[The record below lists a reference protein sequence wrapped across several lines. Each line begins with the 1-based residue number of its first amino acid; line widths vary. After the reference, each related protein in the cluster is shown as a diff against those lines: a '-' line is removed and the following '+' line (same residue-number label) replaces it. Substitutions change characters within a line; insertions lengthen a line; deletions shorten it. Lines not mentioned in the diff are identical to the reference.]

1 MVQLHTVLTHYGNE
15 KTNMGMARVYIFLL
29 VVGLLGGIGFGV
41 WKYYTDTQQRIQT
54 LAENNAKLE
63 TALETSEASIN
74 ALREQA
80 VQTVKLTNELQSKL
94 QAAEQYGDNLRKRL
108 KQLDLNA
115 DALANPK
122 DLEGRMNAATAKLWR
137 EIMGETGN
145 DSGSKSP
152 DPEWVQPLATG
163 AGNQNSNPGS
173 TNNSTNSTQTKTN

>member
-1 MVQLHTVLTHYGNE
+1 
-15 KTNMGMARVYIFLL
+15 MARAYLL
-29 VVGLLGGIGFGV
+29 IIVLGVLGGVGFGA

-74 ALREQA
+74 ALQAQAEQTA
-80 VQTVKLTNELQSKL
+80 QLTAQLQTQL

-108 KQLDLNA
+108 RQLDLNA

-122 DLEGRMNAATAKLWR
+122 DLEGRMNGATAKLWR

-145 DSGSKSP
+145 DTGSNSAP
-152 DPEWVQPLATG
+152 PQWLQPTPTG
-163 AGNQNSNPGS
+163 AGDQNSNPGS
-173 TNNSTNSTQTKTN
+173 EDNSTDGSQTQAD

>member
-1 MVQLHTVLTHYGNE
+1 
-15 KTNMGMARVYIFLL
+15 MARAYLL
-29 VVGLLGGIGFGV
+29 IIVLGVLGGVGFGA

-74 ALREQA
+74 ALQAQAEQTA
-80 VQTVKLTNELQSKL
+80 QLTAQLQTQL

-108 KQLDLNA
+108 RQLDLNA

-122 DLEGRMNAATAKLWR
+122 DLEGRMNGATAKLWR

-145 DSGSKSP
+145 DSGSNSAP
-152 DPEWVQPLATG
+152 PQWVQPLATG
-163 AGNQNSNPGS
+163 AGDQNSNPGS
-173 TNNSTNSTQTKTN
+173 ADNSTDGSQTQTD